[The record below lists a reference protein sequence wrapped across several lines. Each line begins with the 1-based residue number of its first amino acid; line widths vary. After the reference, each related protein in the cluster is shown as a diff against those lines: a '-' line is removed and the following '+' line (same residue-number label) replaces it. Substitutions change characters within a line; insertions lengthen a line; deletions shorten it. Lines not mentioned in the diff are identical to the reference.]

1 MKRAAQ
7 IFVLFIFIV
16 LIFASVSLLQGRNE
30 LQQSLAHTEATAV
43 AAATQEAH
51 TLATQIELQETTVAL
66 QTTLEAVQI
75 AANEE
80 TADLQAEIVAAEAT
94 QTAVATQQAYL
105 EDEVTSLHGQNQLA
119 EDLLNSHFLRSS
131 SPPDIEQ
138 STLLAVNAIRQEN
151 NPDTR
156 FALQE
161 SLALLPKI
169 QLEMNYRHPDA
180 SQLLFSGDGRFLMS
194 RSDPFTTSSVSRL
207 MDVATGEYQSSLP
220 SDTYDWSIDTRF
232 LVRGNWPDPPFVF
245 DTLSKE
251 TILTLPDQ
259 SPLGLEV
266 AFSPNNDL
274 IAYSTDVKNE
284 SENDASDDK
293 VFIFVVHN
301 LLTDEEILYE
311 IIEPARERTVAS
323 YDKIAFSADGRYV
336 AGADLLRMDIWDLT
350 TQQIVTQF
358 PLDVSWPEAVQFT
371 PDGNHVA
378 VAGYDGTQVW
388 NLAEDVEVPLDD
400 PLYGD
405 VQSLSLSSDGNYLAV
420 TKQERWNAGED
431 GAWYEG
437 QNGTQVWDVVTGRE
451 VLRLPEAN
459 SESSF
464 VEGTHHLLTINE
476 SDSIEIWDVDN
487 RLLLAQSQLNPQVD
501 TAIHPSG
508 SYVAGVDGQGQ
519 IRLWSP
525 EPFLTTQT
533 LSPVTIEDGY
543 RAIDNLNMLVY
554 LPDGRTLAT
563 TTWDGIV
570 RYWDSETGEEKNNF
584 SLSGWVGIH
593 DIAFSPDGTKVVI
606 GSGNQP
612 NPAPDWE
619 PVGFTFIRGISNTQ
633 TLTLTHEIHVDD
645 VAIAPNGRL
654 FATAAEQTQ
663 LWDIETGEEVA
674 TCASEFP
681 SLQLSFLPGGEQ
693 LVALTENLVIVCDAL
708 TGEVVQQ
715 FAPQTDAPFWKMALH
730 PNGRLLAVAETNTV
744 QIWDMPLNEVV
755 ASLPVPEMNRRAKLI
770 FSPDGRYLANMPHW
784 SSDPDSP
791 LTVWESETWQ
801 PTVNRSEGRLNDFAF
816 SPNGNFLALVN
827 NNGDVWVVDAAN
839 GHEINRLPE
848 TIQSEELVFRPDGK
862 QLAILGW
869 GGDVLLWRWNPEDWL
884 IEACERLDNN
894 LNETCP

>member
-51 TLATQIELQETTVAL
+51 TLATQIELQGTAVAL
-66 QTTLEAVQI
+66 QTTVEAVQT

-80 TADLQAEIVAAEAT
+80 RADLQAEIVAAEAT

-105 EDEVTSLHGQNQLA
+105 EDEVASLREQNQLA
-119 EDLLNSHFLRSS
+119 EDLLNSHLLRSS
-131 SPPDIEQ
+131 TPPDIEQ
-138 STLLAVNAIRQEN
+138 STLLAVKALRQQN
-151 NPDTR
+151 NQDTR
-156 FALQE
+156 FALQG

-169 QLEMNYRHPDA
+169 QLEMKYRHPDA
-180 SQLLFSGDGRFLMS
+180 SQLFFSEDGRLLIS
-194 RSDPFTTSSVSRL
+194 RSDPYTTSSVSRL
-207 MDVATGEYQSSLP
+207 MDVATGEYQNSLP

-232 LVRGNWPDPPFVF
+232 LVRGSWPDPPFVF
-245 DTLSKE
+245 DTLTKE

-259 SPLGLEV
+259 SPFGLEV
-266 AFSPNNDL
+266 AFSPNNNL
-274 IAYSTDVKNE
+274 IAYSTSVKTEPDNE
-284 SENDASDDK
+284 DSHEYE
-293 VFIFVVHN
+293 FIFVVYD
-301 LLTDEEILYE
+301 LLTNEEILYE
-311 IIEPARERTVAS
+311 IIEPATERTVAS

-371 PDGNHVA
+371 PDGNHVV

-388 NLAEDVEVPLDD
+388 NLVEDVEVVLDD

-405 VQSLSLSSDGNYLAV
+405 VQSLSLSSDGRYLAV

-451 VLRLPEAN
+451 VLRLTEAN

-464 VEGTHHLLTINE
+464 VEETHHLLTINE
-476 SDSIEIWDVDN
+476 SDSLEIWDVDN

-519 IRLWSP
+519 IRLWLP

-533 LSPVTIEDGY
+533 LSPVTIGDGY

-554 LPDGRTLAT
+554 LPDSRALAT

-593 DIAFSPDGTKVVI
+593 DIAFSPDGTKVII
-606 GSGNQP
+606 GAGDQP
-612 NPAPDWE
+612 SPAPDWE
-619 PVGFTFIRGISNTQ
+619 PEGFTFIRSISDTQ
-633 TLTLTHEIHVDD
+633 PITLTHEIPVND
-645 VAIAPNGRL
+645 VAVAPNGRF

-663 LWDIETGEEVA
+663 LWDIETGEEAA

-681 SLQLSFLPGGEQ
+681 SLQLAFLPGGEQ
-693 LVALTENLVIVCDAL
+693 LVALTENLVIVCDVL
-708 TGEVVQQ
+708 TGEIVQQ
-715 FAPQTDAPFWKMALH
+715 FTPQTNAPFWKMALH

-744 QIWDMPLNEVV
+744 HIWDLPSDEVV
-755 ASLPVPEMNRRAKLI
+755 ASLSVSEMNRRAKLT
-770 FSPDGRYLANMPHW
+770 FSPDGRYLANMSHW
-784 SSDPDSP
+784 SSDPDRP
-791 LTVWESETWQ
+791 LTVWESNTWQ
-801 PTVNRSEGRLNDFAF
+801 PIMESSKQDLEDFVI
-816 SPNGNFLALVN
+816 SPDSNFLAFAN
-827 NNGDVWVVDAAN
+827 GNGDVWVVEVDS

-848 TIQSEELVFRPDGK
+848 TIQSDELVFRPDGK

-869 GGDVLLWRWNPEDWL
+869 GGDVLLWRWNPEDWI

>member
-7 IFVLFIFIV
+7 IFVSLIFIV
-16 LIFASVSLLQGRNE
+16 WIFASVSLLQGRNE
-30 LQQSLAHTEATAV
+30 LQQSLAYTEATAV

-80 TADLQAEIVAAEAT
+80 TADLQAEITAAEAT

-105 EDEVTSLHGQNQLA
+105 EDEVATLHEQNQLA
-119 EDLLNSHFLRSS
+119 EDLLNSHLFRSS
-131 SPPDIEQ
+131 TPPDIEQ
-138 STLLAVNAIRQEN
+138 STLLAVNAMRQEN

-161 SLALLPKI
+161 SLSLLPKL
-169 QLEMNYRHPDA
+169 QLEMDGSHPDA
-180 SQLLFSGDGRFLMS
+180 SQLLFSDNGRLLISSGDRYLGVNTLIW
-194 RSDPFTTSSVSRL
+194 DATS
-207 MDVATGEYQSSLP
+207 GEYLSLLP
-220 SDTYDWSIDTRF
+220 DNTYTWSADTRF
-232 LVRGNWPDPPFVF
+232 LVSGRWPDPPFVF
-245 DTLSKE
+245 DTMTKKA
-251 TILTLPDQ
+251 ILTLPDQ
-259 SPLGLEV
+259 SPFGLEV
-266 AFSPNNDL
+266 AFSPNNNL
-274 IAYSTDVKNE
+274 IAYSTSVKTEPENE
-284 SENDASDDK
+284 DSHEYYY
-293 VFIFVVHN
+293 IFVVHD
-301 LLTDEEILYE
+301 LLTDEEILRE
-311 IIEPARERTVAS
+311 ILEPAGENTGAS
-323 YDKIAFSADGRYV
+323 YDKITFSADGRYI
-336 AGADLLRMDIWDLT
+336 AGAGYSRMDIWDLT
-350 TQQIVTQF
+350 AQQIVTQF
-358 PLDVSWPEAVQFT
+358 PFDVRGSEVVRFT
-371 PDGNHVA
+371 PDGNYIV

-388 NLAEDVEVPLDD
+388 NLAEDVEVGLDN
-400 PLYGD
+400 PLYGN
-405 VQSLSLSSDGNYLAV
+405 VQALSLSSDGRYLAV

-451 VLRLPEAN
+451 VLRLTEAN

-464 VEGTHHLLTINE
+464 VEETHHLLTINE
-476 SDSIEIWDVDN
+476 SDSIEMWDVDN
-487 RLLLAQSQLNPQVD
+487 RLLMAQSQLNSQVD

-519 IRLWSP
+519 IRLWLP

-533 LSPVTIEDGY
+533 LSPVTIGDGY
-543 RAIDNLNMLVY
+543 RAIDNLNRLVY

-584 SLSGWVGIH
+584 TLSGWVGIH

-606 GSGNQP
+606 GSGNQL

-619 PVGFTFIRGISNTQ
+619 PVGFTFIRGISDTQ
-633 TLTLTHEIHVDD
+633 TLTLTHEIHVND

-693 LVALTENLVIVCDAL
+693 LVALTENLVIVCDVL

-730 PNGRLLAVAETNTV
+730 PNGRLLAVADTNTV
-744 QIWDMPLNEVV
+744 HIWDLPSNDVV
-755 ASLPVPEMNRRAKLI
+755 ASLPVSEINRRAKLI
-770 FSPDGRYLANMPHW
+770 FSPDGRYLANMSHW
-784 SSDPDSP
+784 SSDPDRP

-801 PTVNRSEGRLNDFAF
+801 PIMTSSKQRLEDFAF
-816 SPNGNFLALVN
+816 SPDSNALAFANG
-827 NNGDVWVVDAAN
+827 NGDVWVVEVDS

-848 TIQSEELVFRPDGK
+848 TIQSDELVFRPDGK

-869 GGDVLLWRWNPEDWL
+869 GGDVLLWRWNPEDWI
-884 IEACERLDNN
+884 IEACERLGNF